1 MSEEKKKK
9 ESLNN
14 SQNTSQEALIGDYII
29 KKTIG
34 TGTFS
39 TVKLGVHRIT
49 QKKVAIKIL
58 DKNKIESKD
67 DLERIIREMQ
77 ILTEMDHQNVIKVF
91 KIYEEENNFSIIMEY
106 CEGGE
111 LFNYIVK
118 NQRLSEEESSYFFYQ
133 IINGIEYIH

>member
-1 MSEEKKKK
+1 MSENSSKE
-9 ESLNN
+9 ESLNKT
-14 SQNTSQEALIGDYII
+14 QDFFEDMLIGDYIV

-58 DKNKIESKD
+58 DKNKIESHD

-77 ILTEMDHQNVIKVF
+77 ILTEMDNPNVIKVF

-118 NQRLSEEESSYFFYQ
+118 KQRLSEEESSFFFLS
-133 IINGIEYIH
+133 NNKWN